1 MADLKYEQYVTRD
14 VIKVNKWGG
23 EGIGI
28 RAVPEGIIPP
38 EADMTLA
45 ITSVRK
51 PYMFHEPVHKHNF
64 TEYFFFFGSNPL
76 DMHEFDAEI
85 EFSFGEEREKY
96 VITSPTVIIVPPD
109 VYHCPLNFARVF
121 KPIYCLEA
129 FTTPKYSGTNLS
141 EIPADVKKGEL
152 KYKKYVIRDAIKENK
167 WGGEGIGLGQLADG
181 LVPPEAKMS
190 LGVTVVRKPY
200 MFHEPTHKHS
210 FTEFFFFFGTNPM
223 DMHEFDAEVEF
234 SIGEEKEKQIITAPT
249 IITMPQDVFHCPL
262 NFAKIWQPIFCL
274 EAFRTDKYTSTNL

>member
-28 RAVPEGIIPP
+28 RAVPEGLIPP

-45 ITSVRK
+45 VTSVRK
-51 PYMFHEPVHKHNF
+51 PYMFHEPVHKHTF
-64 TEYFFFFGSNPL
+64 TEYFFFFGSNPMDL
-76 DMHEFDAEI
+76 HEFDAEV

-109 VYHCPLNFARVF
+109 VYHCPLNFARIY

-129 FTTPKYSGTNLS
+129 FTIPKYSGTNSS
-141 EIPADVKKGEL
+141 ETPTDVKKGEL

-167 WGGEGIGLGQLADG
+167 WGGEGIGLGQLADD

-200 MFHEPTHKHS
+200 MFHEPVHKHT
-210 FTEFFFFFGTNPM
+210 FTEFFFFFGSNPM

-234 SIGEEKEKQIITAPT
+234 SIGEEKEKQIITTPAIVTLP
-249 IITMPQDVFHCPL
+249 PEVYHCPL
-262 NFAKIWQPIFCL
+262 NYAKVWQPFFCL